1 MKFFRLFPV
10 CAAFGMIF
18 ISSMVRAQA
27 NPNDKNAAAQWV
39 KSNVWANGLK
49 IRIYPEVNAMEF
61 KKQYEANKTVWQKA
75 LKFLA
80 DSAKLATLAP
90 GQYPIDGK
98 NAYATITY
106 APSKTFEASKW
117 ESHQKYID
125 LQYVI
130 TGEEKIG
137 VTPVSGATVTEP
149 YNEKKDVAH
158 YSTEGTYYLAT
169 PKEFFLFFPA
179 DAHRPNIKVDGYD
192 DVKKLVIKIRY
203 VQ

>member
-1 MKFFRLFPV
+1 MKIFKVLPICV
-10 CAAFGMIF
+10 AFGIIF
-18 ISSMVRAQA
+18 MSAAVIAQT
-27 NPNDKNAAAQWV
+27 NSNEKNTAEQWV
-39 KSNVWANGLK
+39 ESKVWADGLK
-49 IRIYPEVNAMEF
+49 IGLYPQVNAVEF
-61 KKQYEANKTVWQKA
+61 KKQYEANKATWQKVF
-75 LKFLA
+75 KFLA
-80 DSAKLATLAP
+80 DSAKLSTLAP

-130 TGEEKIG
+130 NGEEKIG
-137 VTPVSGATVTEP
+137 VAPVSGATVTEP

-158 YSTEGTYYLAT
+158 YYSEGTYYVAT

-192 DVKKLVIKIRY
+192 NVKKLVIKIRY